1 MIPVIFPGPKKFDES
16 TVLMYT
22 SVFMYLQAKV
32 GDCIDLIKEKGGS
45 HNTVQ
50 RIRVLDIVEGK
61 SKSGNT
67 KVMLRLWKKA
77 FQVEIS

>member
-1 MIPVIFPGPKKFDES
+1 MKIRPWSKSFHES
-16 TVLMYT
+16 TVLIYT
-22 SVFMYLQAKV
+22 SVFVYLQAKV
-32 GDCIDLIKEKGGS
+32 GDCIDLIKEKAGS

-61 SKSGNT
+61 SRSGNT

-77 FQVEIS
+77 FPVEIS

>member
-1 MIPVIFPGPKKFDES
+1 MLIYLF
-16 TVLMYT
+16 
-22 SVFMYLQAKV
+22 VFLYLQAKV
-32 GDCIDLIKEKGGS
+32 GDCIDLIKEKAGS

-67 KVMLRLWKKA
+67 KVMIRLWKKA
-77 FQVEIS
+77 FPVEIS